1 MALATQLVRAHQGR
15 LNALGY
21 AAGPVDGVEGRRTRA
36 ATVAFKRRAGLR
48 ARAFVGPVTMERLWA
63 STAPRALTV
72 AEASKAEGIPEWAIG
87 LHERLGQHE
96 ARDAASL
103 SAWMRAHGNFLGD
116 PRKLPWC
123 GDGVESSVLQ
133 AIPGEPMPKN
143 PFWARAYATE
153 FGVES
158 AYVPGA
164 IGVIAWRAGGGHVGI
179 IARVE
184 RDRDGNITRIL
195 LLGGNQRNA
204 ITYAW
209 FSFKGSKGGF
219 IAARWPKG
227 APRQTF
233 ASFGPETAISGGS
246 REATR

>member
-21 AAGPVDGVEGRRTRA
+21 AAGPVDGVEGRRTAA
-36 ATVAFKRRAGLR
+36 ATIAFKRRAGLR
-48 ARAFVGPVTMERLWA
+48 PRAFVGPVTMERLWA
-63 STAPRALTV
+63 STAPRAITV
-72 AEASKAEGIPEWAIG
+72 AEEAKAAGVPEWAAGLHRRLG
-87 LHERLGQHE
+87 LHE
-96 ARDAASL
+96 ARNTASIAKFL
-103 SAWMRAHGNFLGD
+103 AIGKALGD

-123 GDGVESSVLQ
+123 GDAVESSILE
-133 AIPGEPMPKN
+133 ALPGEPMPAN
-143 PFWARAYATE
+143 PFWARDWAKW
-153 FGVES
+153 GLPS
-158 AYVPGA
+158 DYVPGA
-164 IGVIAWRAGGGHVGI
+164 IGVIAWAKGGGHVGI

-184 RDRDGNITRIL
+184 RDRDGNIVAIW

-204 ITYAW
+204 ITYAR
-209 FSFKGSKGGF
+209 FAFKSSAGKF
-219 IAARWPKG
+219 IAARWPAS